1 MKGGVMS
8 KKRMFYVIIA
18 FAAFWALSV
27 ALFPTPDV
35 AAEKITIKAIS
46 AWGKNHSGVKK
57 DYLPY
62 IKHANEMLQAKYPG
76 EAEIKY
82 IGGAETIPIPEQPEA
97 LRMGQVDMYYGT
109 AAYYAGTAPA
119 ANTTKLSKLT
129 SQEEKDVGADAIYDE
144 IHRKLLN
151 ATYLG
156 ALGSQNP
163 FQLYTIKKIT
173 SPDQIKGLRIRT
185 SAMYVD
191 FLKALG
197 ANPVATKP
205 GDVYQALE
213 RGVVDGVMWPL
224 DSIRPWGWHEIV
236 KYVTGPPFYKV
247 SHPLL
252 MNAKKWDGLPK
263 KIQAVLMEALRL
275 EVIAIDARTI
285 KDIENE
291 YKEMKK
297 AGMQVVEFSPANT
310 KKYLDMAYEEGW
322 KGQLKMEQDYTT
334 KLRKLISK

>member
-1 MKGGVMS
+1 MS

-18 FAAFWALSV
+18 LATFLALNVS
-27 ALFPTPDV
+27 LFPTPDV
-35 AAEKITIKAIS
+35 AAEKVTIKAIS

-76 EAEIKY
+76 EVEIKY
-82 IGGAETIPIPEQPEA
+82 IGGAETIPIPEQAEA
-97 LRMGQVDMYYGT
+97 LRKGQVEMYYGT
-109 AAYYAGTAPA
+109 AAYYAGVAPA

-252 MNAKKWDGLPK
+252 MNANKWDGLPK
-263 KIQAVLMEALRL
+263 HIQEVLMEALRL
-275 EVIAIDARTI
+275 EVVAIDARTVE
-285 KDIENE
+285 DIENE

-297 AGMQVVEFSPANT
+297 AGMQVVEFSPADT
-310 KKYLDMAYEEGW
+310 QKYLNMAYEEGW